1 MIVGDFVEVLVNA
14 NNVRDIKVEKN
25 DDDDFNEY
33 QIIKFNVRND
43 SVFEEA
49 YVNIMLW
56 FKDNKFDYIMADF
69 RCEDIKQP
77 EENV

>member
-1 MIVGDFVEVLVNA
+1 MIVGDFVDVLVNA
-14 NNVRDIKVEKN
+14 DNVRDIKVKRDN
-25 DDDDFNEY
+25 DGFDDY
-33 QIIKFNVRND
+33 QVINFNVRND

-49 YVNIMLW
+49 YINVILM
-56 FKDNKFDYIMADF
+56 FKDGKFDYIMADF

>member
-1 MIVGDFVEVLVNA
+1 MIVGDFVEALVNA
-14 NNVRDIKVEKN
+14 NNVRDIKVKK
-25 DDDDFNEY
+25 DDDGFDEY
-33 QIIKFNVRND
+33 QVINFNVRND

-49 YVNIMLW
+49 YINIILM

>member
-1 MIVGDFVEVLVNA
+1 MIVGDFVEALVNA
-14 NNVRDIKVEKN
+14 NNVCDIKVRK
-25 DDDDFNEY
+25 DDDGFDEY
-33 QIIKFNVRND
+33 QVIKFNVRND

-49 YVNIMLW
+49 YINIILM